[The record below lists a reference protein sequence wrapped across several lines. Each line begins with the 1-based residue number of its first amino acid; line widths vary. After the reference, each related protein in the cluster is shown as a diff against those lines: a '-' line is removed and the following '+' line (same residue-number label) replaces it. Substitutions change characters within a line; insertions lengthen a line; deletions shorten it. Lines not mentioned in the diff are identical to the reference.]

1 MILSVSWYGSVNI
14 GVVAAVAP
22 CCWLCYFLH
31 ITSFPSMQFYVQDNI
46 SAALHKLLVLLPV
59 GLGLQI
65 ILSFPFNF
73 W

>member
-1 MILSVSWYGSVNI
+1 
-14 GVVAAVAP
+14 
-22 CCWLCYFLH
+22 
-31 ITSFPSMQFYVQDNI
+31 MQFYVQDNI

-73 W
+73 WWNGLIIDSSRMK